1 MQEPYSIIAHNCES
15 RGTIQPGWSIH
26 VQTTVTR
33 QAVTLY
39 AMVTFDHRLIPL
51 GIMYINMH
59 IKNANICIFE
69 FPNSRFTKAW

>member
-1 MQEPYSIIAHNCES
+1 M
-15 RGTIQPGWSIH
+15 
-26 VQTTVTR
+26 QTTVTR

-59 IKNANICIFE
+59 IKNANICILSFQIHVLPKHSE
-69 FPNSRFTKAW
+69 CVV